1 MPSSE
6 STPQRASQEFR
17 LLLSDEWEARMRDD
31 PLFATECGDHRFNDR
46 LPSVSVE
53 AYEQRLSQARGF
65 LDRLEAMDR
74 ATLPG
79 SDRLDYDIFARVLRD
94 RIADYGFRAYLMPVT
109 AQSGFHIFFPD
120 TQNTA
125 PFNTVQDYEAYLARL
140 VGFKAYAEEHIA
152 LMRAGMAAGVT
163 APRIAMVGVEGSLTP
178 HIVTD
183 PADSVFFAPVQAFP
197 ATIGEADRARL
208 QAAAAEAISSSM
220 VPGYQALLGFLT
232 KTYIPAARDE
242 IGAGALPD
250 GRAYYEHCVRR
261 YTTLDISPEEVHA
274 VGLSEVQR
282 FREEMLGI
290 IEDVGF
296 VGDLQAFLDFLHTEP
311 RFYLDTPEAL
321 LQYVALICKRIDGE
335 LPKLFSLLPRT
346 PYGIR
351 EIPAYAAPRSTTAYY
366 FPCAGD
372 GSRAGH
378 YYVNTYG
385 LGSRPLYEYEALS
398 LHEAVPGHHL
408 QLALQMELDLPN
420 FRRFGDVTAF
430 IEGWALYSE
439 RLGIEMGFYQDPYSD
454 FGRLVFGMWRAVR
467 LVVDTGMHA
476 LGWTRRQAIDY
487 MTENTALSLLNIT
500 NEIDRYIGWPGQA
513 LAYKIGELKV
523 SELRERAESEL
534 GTDFDVRDFHR
545 ILLEDGGVPLDL
557 LEAKVVAWIGETR
570 SSGDERERKHSW

>member
-6 STPQRASQEFR
+6 SARQRASQEFG
-17 LLLSDEWEARMRDD
+17 LLLADEWEARMRDN
-31 PLFATECGDHRFNDR
+31 PLFATRCGDHRFNDR

-53 AYEQRLSQARGF
+53 AYQQRLSRARGF
-65 LDRLEAMDR
+65 LARLKVMDR
-74 ATLPG
+74 AALPDSG
-79 SDRLDYDIFARVLRD
+79 RLDYDIFARVLRD
-94 RIADYGFRAYLMPVT
+94 RIADYEFRAYLMPVT

-140 VGFKAYAEEHIA
+140 AGFKAYAEGHIA

-163 APRIAMVGVEGSLTP
+163 APRIAMVGVEDALTP
-178 HIVTD
+178 HIVAD
-183 PADSVFFAPVQAFP
+183 SADSVLFAPFQAFP
-197 ATIGEADRARL
+197 ATIGEVDRARL
-208 QAAAAEAISSSM
+208 RAAAAEAISGSV
-220 VPGYQALLGFLT
+220 VPGYQALLDFLT
-232 KTYIPAARDE
+232 ETYIPAARDE
-242 IGAGALPD
+242 IGTSALPD

-274 VGLSEVQR
+274 IGLSEVQR
-282 FREEMLGI
+282 IREEMVGI
-290 IEDVGF
+290 MEDVGF
-296 VGDLQAFLDFLHTEP
+296 VGDLQEFLDFLHTEP

-321 LQYVALICKRIDGE
+321 LQHVALICKRIDGE

-372 GSRAGH
+372 GSRAGY

-385 LGSRPLYEYEALS
+385 LESRPLYEYEALS

-454 FGRLVFGMWRAVR
+454 FGRLVFGMWRAAR

-487 MTENTALSLLNIT
+487 LAENTALSTLNIT

-534 GTDFDVRDFHR
+534 GACFDVRDFHR
-545 ILLEDGGVPLDL
+545 ILLEDGCVPLDL
-557 LEAKVVAWIGETR
+557 LEAKVVAWIGETLG
-570 SSGDERERKHSW
+570 SGDECERKHS

>member
-6 STPQRASQEFR
+6 SARQRASQEFR
-17 LLLSDEWEARMRDD
+17 LLLSDEWEARMRDS
-31 PLFATECGDHRFNDR
+31 PLFATRCGDHRFNDC

-65 LDRLEAMDR
+65 LDRLTAMDR
-74 ATLPG
+74 TALPG
-79 SDRLDYDIFARVLRD
+79 SDRLDYSIFARVLRD
-94 RIADYGFRAYLMPVT
+94 RIADYEFRAFLMPVK
-109 AQSGFHIFFPD
+109 AQSGFHVFFPH
-120 TQNTA
+120 TANTA

-140 VGFKAYAEEHIA
+140 AGFKAYAEEHIA
-152 LMRAGMAAGVT
+152 LMRAGMAAGVM
-163 APRIAMVGVEGSLTP
+163 APRIAMVGVEDALTP

-183 PADSVFFAPVQAFP
+183 PVESVFFAPFQAFP
-197 ATIGEADRARL
+197 VAVGESDRAGL
-208 QAAAAEAISSSM
+208 QVAAAEAVLGSV
-220 VPGYQALLGFLT
+220 VPGYQALLDFLT
-232 KTYIPAARDE
+232 ETYIPAARDE
-242 IGAGALPD
+242 IGASALPD

-261 YTTLDISPEEVHA
+261 YTSLDISPEEVHA
-274 VGLSEVQR
+274 IGLSEVR
-282 FREEMLGI
+282 RIRDEMSGI

-296 VGDLQAFLDFLHTEP
+296 VGDLQAFLDFLHTDP

-321 LQYVALICKRIDGE
+321 LQYVALISKRIDGE
-335 LPKLFSLLPRT
+335 LPKLFNLLPRM

-351 EIPAYAAPRSTTAYY
+351 EIPAYAAPKSTTAYY

-372 GSRAGH
+372 GSRAGT
-378 YYVNTYG
+378 YYINTYG
-385 LGSRPLYEYEALS
+385 LESRPLYEYEALT

-420 FRRFGDVTAF
+420 FRRFGDITAF

-454 FGRLVFGMWRAVR
+454 FGRLVFEMWRAAR

-476 LGWTRRQAIDY
+476 LGWTRRQGIDY
-487 MTENTALSLLNIT
+487 MAENTALSLLNIT

-513 LAYKIGELKV
+513 LAYKIGELKI

-534 GTDFDVRDFHR
+534 GTCFNVRDFHR

-557 LEAKVVAWIGETR
+557 LEAKVSAWIGEIL
-570 SSGDERERKHSW
+570 SSGDERERRHG